1 MISSVHMT
9 HIERLSRRT
18 FLAVAA
24 ATTLA
29 ARAKGKSIPVG
40 LELFS
45 VRGELKKDLP
55 GTLNALAKQGYEC
68 VEFFAPYY
76 EWTPDY
82 AKQVRKQLDDI
93 GMKCYS
99 THNNGLTSFTSEGIG
114 KAIELNKILGSR
126 FVVMS
131 SAGKVTTIDGWKKV
145 AETLNK
151 GNEKLSEAGM
161 HSGYHNHALEWK
173 PIDGQKPMDVLAENT
188 DKSVLLQFDVGTCV
202 EMGDDPVA
210 WINKNPGRIKSLHLK
225 DWAPGKGYRVLFGEG
240 VCPWKKIFA
249 AAEADGGVE
258 FYLIEQ
264 EGSQYPEMETAERCL
279 VTYHELH
286 G

>member
-1 MISSVHMT
+1 MT
-9 HIERLSRRT
+9 HVERLSRRT
-18 FLAVAA
+18 FLAAAA

-29 ARAKGKSIPVG
+29 ARAKSKSIPVG
-40 LELFS
+40 LELYS
-45 VRGELKKDLP
+45 VRGELKKDLT
-55 GTLNALAKQGYEC
+55 GTLSALAKQGYEC

-82 AKQVRKQLDDI
+82 AKTVRKQLDDI

-99 THNNGLTSFTSEGIG
+99 THNNGFTSFTDEGIG
-114 KAIELNKILGSR
+114 KAIELNKILGSHL
-126 FVVMS
+126 VIMS
-131 SAGKVTTIDGWKKV
+131 TAGKVTTLDGWKKV
-145 AETLNK
+145 AETLTK
-151 GNEKLSEAGM
+151 ANEKLGESGM

-173 PIDGQKPMDVLAENT
+173 AIDGQKPMDVLAENT
-188 DKSVLLQFDVGTCV
+188 SKSVVLQFDVGTCV

-210 WINKNPGRIKSLHLK
+210 WISKNPGRIKSLHLK

>member
-1 MISSVHMT
+1 MC

-24 ATTLA
+24 ATSLA
-29 ARAKGKSIPVG
+29 ARAGKSIPVG

-55 GTLNALAKQGYEC
+55 ATLNEISKMGYEC
-68 VEFFAPYY
+68 VEFFSPYY

-82 AKQVRKQLDDI
+82 AKQVRKQLNDI
-93 GMKCYS
+93 NMKCYS
-99 THNNGLTSFTSEGIG
+99 THNGMASFSSDGIG
-114 KAIELNKILGSR
+114 KAIELNKILGSHYM
-126 FVVMS
+126 VLA
-131 SAGKVTTIDGWKKV
+131 SAGKVSTIDGWKQV

-173 PIDGQKPMDVLAENT
+173 PIDGEKPMDVLAKNT
-188 DKSVLLQFDVGTCV
+188 DKSVMLQFDVGTCV
-202 EMGDDPVA
+202 EMGNDPVA
-210 WINKNPGRIKSLHLK
+210 WITNNPGRIRSLHLK
-225 DWAPGKGYRVLFGEG
+225 DWAPAKGYRVLFGEG
-240 VCPWKKIFA
+240 VSPWKKIFA
-249 AAEADGGVE
+249 AAEADGKVE
-258 FYLIEQ
+258 FYLVEQ
-264 EGSQYPEMETAERCL
+264 EGSQYPELETASRCL
-279 VTYHELH
+279 VSFHDLH

>member
-1 MISSVHMT
+1 
-9 HIERLSRRT
+9 
-18 FLAVAA
+18 
-24 ATTLA
+24 
-29 ARAKGKSIPVG
+29 
-40 LELFS
+40 
-45 VRGELKKDLP
+45 
-55 GTLNALAKQGYEC
+55 
-68 VEFFAPYY
+68 
-76 EWTPDY
+76 
-82 AKQVRKQLDDI
+82 
-93 GMKCYS
+93 MKCYS
-99 THNNGLTSFTSEGIG
+99 THNNCSTSFSSEGIS
-114 KAIELNKILGSR
+114 KAIELNKILGSH
-126 FVVMS
+126 FVVMA
-131 SAGKVTTIDGWKKV
+131 SAGKVATIDGWKQV

-151 GNEKLSEAGM
+151 GNEKLAEAGL

-202 EMGDDPVA
+202 EMENDPVA
-210 WINKNPGRIKSLHLK
+210 WIKKNPGRIKSLHLK

-264 EGSQYPEMETAERCL
+264 EGSQYPEMETASRCL

>member
-1 MISSVHMT
+1 MT
-9 HIERLSRRT
+9 HMERLSRRT
-18 FLAVAA
+18 FLAAA
-24 ATTLA
+24 AAGTLA
-29 ARAKGKSIPVG
+29 ARAKSKSIPIG

-45 VRGELKKDLP
+45 VRGELKKDLT
-55 GTLNALAKQGYEC
+55 GTLSALAKQGYEC

-99 THNNGLTSFTSEGIG
+99 THNNGLTSFTDEGIG
-114 KAIELNKILGSR
+114 KAIELNKILGSHL
-126 FVVMS
+126 VIMS
-131 SAGKVTTIDGWKKV
+131 TAGKVTTIDGWKKV
-145 AETLNK
+145 AETLTK
-151 GNEKLSEAGM
+151 ANEKLGEAGM

-173 PIDGQKPMDVLAENT
+173 AIDGQKPMDVLAENT
-188 DKSVLLQFDVGTCV
+188 SKSVVLQFDVGTCV

>member
-1 MISSVHMT
+1 M
-9 HIERLSRRT
+9 
-18 FLAVAA
+18 
-24 ATTLA
+24 
-29 ARAKGKSIPVG
+29 
-40 LELFS
+40 
-45 VRGELKKDLP
+45 
-55 GTLNALAKQGYEC
+55 
-68 VEFFAPYY
+68 
-76 EWTPDY
+76 
-82 AKQVRKQLDDI
+82 
-93 GMKCYS
+93 S
-99 THNNGLTSFTSEGIG
+99 T
-114 KAIELNKILGSR
+114 
-126 FVVMS
+126 
-131 SAGKVTTIDGWKKV
+131 AGKVTTIDGWKKV

-151 GNEKLSEAGM
+151 ANEKLGESGM

-173 PIDGQKPMDVLAENT
+173 AIDGQRPMDVLAENT
-188 DKSVLLQFDVGTCV
+188 SKSVVLQFDVGTCV

-264 EGSQYPEMETAERCL
+264 EGSQYPEMETVERCL
-279 VTYHELH
+279 VSYHELH

>member
-9 HIERLSRRT
+9 HTERLSRRT
-18 FLAVAA
+18 FLAAAA

-29 ARAKGKSIPVG
+29 ARAKSKSIPVG
-40 LELFS
+40 LELYS
-45 VRGELKKDLP
+45 VRGELKKDLM
-55 GTLNALAKQGYEC
+55 GTLSAVAKQGYEC

-82 AKQVRKQLDDI
+82 AKQVRKQLDDA

-99 THNNGLTSFTSEGIG
+99 THNNGFTSFTDEGIG
-114 KAIELNKILGSR
+114 KAMELNKILGSHL
-126 FVVMS
+126 VIMS
-131 SAGKVTTIDGWKKV
+131 TAGKVTTIDGWKKV
-145 AETLNK
+145 AETLTK
-151 GNEKLSEAGM
+151 ANEKLGEAGM

-173 PIDGQKPMDVLAENT
+173 AIDGQKPMDVLAENT
-188 DKSVLLQFDVGTCV
+188 SKSVVLQFDVGTCV

-264 EGSQYPEMETAERCL
+264 EGSQYPELETAERCL

>member
-1 MISSVHMT
+1 MT
-9 HIERLSRRT
+9 HMERLSRRT
-18 FLAVAA
+18 FLAAA
-24 ATTLA
+24 AAGTLA
-29 ARAKGKSIPVG
+29 ARAKSKSIPVG
-40 LELFS
+40 LELYS
-45 VRGELKKDLP
+45 VRGELKKDLT
-55 GTLNALAKQGYEC
+55 GTLSALAKQGYEC

-82 AKQVRKQLDDI
+82 AKQVRKLLDDI

-99 THNNGLTSFTSEGIG
+99 THNNGLTSFTDEGIG
-114 KAIELNKILGSR
+114 KAIELNKILGSHL
-126 FVVMS
+126 VIMS
-131 SAGKVTTIDGWKKV
+131 TAGKVTTIDGWKKV
-145 AETLNK
+145 AETLTK
-151 GNEKLSEAGM
+151 ANEKLGEAGM

-173 PIDGQKPMDVLAENT
+173 AIDGQKPMDVLAKNT
-188 DKSVLLQFDVGTCV
+188 SKSVVLQFDVGTCV

>member
-1 MISSVHMT
+1 MT

-18 FLAVAA
+18 FLAAAA

-29 ARAKGKSIPVG
+29 ARAKSKSIPVG

-131 SAGKVTTIDGWKKV
+131 TAGKVTTIDGWKKV
-145 AETLNK
+145 ADTLNK

>member
-1 MISSVHMT
+1 MT
-9 HIERLSRRT
+9 HMERLSRRT
-18 FLAVAA
+18 FLAAA
-24 ATTLA
+24 AAGTLA
-29 ARAKGKSIPVG
+29 ARAKSKSIPVG
-40 LELFS
+40 LELYS
-45 VRGELKKDLP
+45 VRGELKKDLT
-55 GTLNALAKQGYEC
+55 GTLSALAKQGYEC

-82 AKQVRKQLDDI
+82 AKQVRKLLDDI

-99 THNNGLTSFTSEGIG
+99 THNNGLTSFTDEGIG
-114 KAIELNKILGSR
+114 KAIELNKILGSHL
-126 FVVMS
+126 VIMS
-131 SAGKVTTIDGWKKV
+131 TAGKVTTIDGWKKV
-145 AETLNK
+145 AETLTK
-151 GNEKLSEAGM
+151 ANEKLGEAGM

-173 PIDGQKPMDVLAENT
+173 AIDGQKPMDVLAENT
-188 DKSVLLQFDVGTCV
+188 SKSVVLQFDVGTCV